1 MRSASRVDSDNH
13 THGEC
18 LKMKNLPKDDLFYMA
33 IAISPEDDETLHSNH
48 LRAYD
53 WYRFLVR
60 SGLKI
65 CAPYLSLLEVLD
77 DHDPDER
84 QLGIEVDL
92 AHIPFCKG
100 IILVGPRLSTGMKT
114 EKKKML
120 DSGGFVIELIGMG
133 RKEAL
138 ETIQNFFA
146 EYKV

>member
-1 MRSASRVDSDNH
+1 MTNIP
-13 THGEC
+13 
-18 LKMKNLPKDDLFYMA
+18 KNDLFYMA

-60 SGLKI
+60 AGLKI

-77 DHDPDER
+77 DNDPDDR
-84 QLGIEVDL
+84 QLGITVDL

-114 EKKKML
+114 EKKKMI
-120 DSGGFVIELIGMG
+120 DSGGVVLELIGMG

-138 ETIQNFFA
+138 ETIKNFFA